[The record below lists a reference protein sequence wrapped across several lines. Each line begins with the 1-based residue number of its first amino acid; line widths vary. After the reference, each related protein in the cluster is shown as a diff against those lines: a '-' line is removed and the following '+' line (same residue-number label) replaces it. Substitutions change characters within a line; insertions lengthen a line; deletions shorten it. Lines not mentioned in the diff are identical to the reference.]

1 MIDSQF
7 VRYHHKIKSP
17 LLRYARDIIVWLPP
31 SYFTN
36 KRKRY
41 PVLYVHDGQNMIDPA
56 TSFVGVPWGIDRIG
70 TKLIRKGRIKEFI
83 AVGIYNTPDRGS
95 EYAGGP
101 RGKSYAEFVC
111 KKLKPLIDRTY
122 RTLPDP
128 NNTANLGASMGGLIA
143 FLIPWWHPDVV
154 SGGGCFSSAFLWNKN
169 AIIKEVDAYE
179 GPNKK
184 IKIYLD
190 CGTLNVDASLLP
202 GYRDMVSVLKSKG
215 YRKGIDLE
223 YFFDP
228 KGDHTEKDWSRRVW
242 RALTLF
248 FGTARTQKRKE

>member
-1 MIDSQF
+1 MVPEF
-7 VRYHHKIKSP
+7 VHYHRKIKSP

-36 KRKRY
+36 HRKRY

-56 TSFVGVPWGIDRIG
+56 TSFVGVPWGIDHIG
-70 TKLIRKGRIKEFI
+70 TKLINKGRIREFI

-101 RGKSYAEFVC
+101 RGQSYAEFVC
-111 KKLKPLIDRTY
+111 KKLKRFIDRTY
-122 RTLPDP
+122 RTLPDAY
-128 NNTANLGASMGGLIA
+128 NTANLGASMGGLIA
-143 FLIPWWHPDVV
+143 FLIPWWYPDVI

-169 AIIKEVDAYE
+169 AIIKEVYAYE
-179 GPNKK
+179 GPKKK

-190 CGTLNVDASLLP
+190 CGTKNMDALLLP
-202 GYRDMVSVLKSKG
+202 GYRDMLSVLRRKG

-223 YFFDP
+223 YFFNP
-228 KGDHTEKDWSRRVW
+228 EGDHTEKDWSRRVW
-242 RALTLF
+242 RALVLF
-248 FGTARTQKRKE
+248 FGTTKTQKRKE